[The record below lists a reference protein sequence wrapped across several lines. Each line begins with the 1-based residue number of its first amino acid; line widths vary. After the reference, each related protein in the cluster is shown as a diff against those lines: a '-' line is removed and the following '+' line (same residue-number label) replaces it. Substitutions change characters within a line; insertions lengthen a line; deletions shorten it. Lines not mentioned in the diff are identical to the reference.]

1 MSIILHTVQSCG
13 VLYNYSENSLL
24 LNGFVKC
31 YDQPYS
37 SHTTSSDLNACNGS
51 QFVFVGAKI
60 SISTTTFAIGA
71 FGSSNIF
78 AVTNSTTTA
87 YYDPGRG
94 AYWYRYTSH
103 SFGFAS
109 SSSVNLDNC
118 DYGEGDNDCASR
130 LCWHL
135 DISDG
140 GWRAGCT
147 TELNDD
153 PTWRKM
159 IYKGNI
165 APACFQGKRNSYITK
180 ATSRQW
186 GSCLFPS

>member
-1 MSIILHTVQSCG
+1 M
-13 VLYNYSENSLL
+13 
-24 LNGFVKC
+24 KC

-37 SHTTSSDLNACNGS
+37 SPTTSSDLNACNGS
-51 QFVFVGAKI
+51 QFVFVGAKN
-60 SISTTTFAIGA
+60 SISTTTFAVGA
-71 FGSSNIF
+71 FGLSNIF

-94 AYWYRYTSH
+94 AYWYRYPSY

-109 SSSVNLDNC
+109 SSSVTLTVC
-118 DYGEGDNDCASR
+118 DTGSTDCASR

-135 DISDG
+135 DINNG

-147 TELNDD
+147 TGLNGD
-153 PTWRKM
+153 PTWRKVM
-159 IYKGNI
+159 YKGNF

-180 ATSRQW
+180 ASSRQS
-186 GSCLFPS
+186 GSSLFHR